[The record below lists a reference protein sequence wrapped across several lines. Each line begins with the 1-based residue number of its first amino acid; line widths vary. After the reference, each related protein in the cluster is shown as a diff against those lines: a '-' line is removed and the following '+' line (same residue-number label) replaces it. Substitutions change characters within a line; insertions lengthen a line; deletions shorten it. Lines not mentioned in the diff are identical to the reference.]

1 MVFRLEQGKGGVA
14 ADIWLDAENT
24 TVRYVA
30 DQVIW
35 SSPLFV
41 LPHVAVG
48 LPAAVAQAAHAG
60 TYAPWLVAN
69 LTLDAPPERGA
80 GVGLAWDNVLYDGAG
95 LGYVVATHQR
105 LQLRPGPTVLTY
117 YRALAGMPPQAARE
131 KLLAASREDWARE
144 ILAELGRAHADLP
157 ALTRRLD
164 VFRHGHA
171 MIRPLPGVVADPAR
185 TGLTQGW
192 GRVQFAHADLSGMS
206 LFEEANYHGVRA
218 AEAVLGRIGARFATS
233 LR

>member
-1 MVFRLEQGKGGVA
+1 
-14 ADIWLDAENT
+14 
-24 TVRYVA
+24 
-30 DQVIW
+30 
-35 SSPLFV
+35 
-41 LPHVAVG
+41 
-48 LPAAVAQAAHAG
+48 
-60 TYAPWLVAN
+60 
-69 LTLDAPPERGA
+69 
-80 GVGLAWDNVLYDGAG
+80 
-95 LGYVVATHQR
+95 
-105 LQLRPGPTVLTY
+105 
-117 YRALAGMPPQAARE
+117 MPPQAARE